1 MRMLEKNSYITHK
14 IQEERQVS
22 FMCYTRESESKT
34 IHFHSKRL
42 TIWLKLGRSVIV
54 YDLTKWVKPL
64 LSNFFF
70 LFLLSTGQV

>member
-22 FMCYTRESESKT
+22 FMYHTRESESKT
-34 IHFHSKRL
+34 FHFHSKRL
-42 TIWLKLGRSVIV
+42 TIWLKLGRFVIV

-64 LSNFFF
+64 LSDFFF